1 MPAFRWVAIDGAGV
15 VQRGVMEAASEAEV
29 VGQLQRRGHIPMRA
43 EPAGAG
49 GLLRDALSFQFAA
62 NKALTGRDV
71 AGVTRELSVML
82 DAGMDLDRALRFLVE
97 TKPSPRIQAV
107 MGRIR
112 DKVRSGSPL
121 AAALALEP
129 ASFSKLYVGLV
140 RAGEAGGTL
149 AATLD
154 RLAGLLDKDRK
165 LAASVG
171 SAMIYPGMLMLAAVG
186 SIVLL
191 LTYLL
196 PQFKPLFA
204 QSGVALPGSTRML
217 LTIGDGTAGALP
229 WLLPL
234 VVVAVL
240 TGLQALKL
248 PSVRRARD
256 RALLHVPILGG
267 LIRATLAAR
276 FTRTLGTLLKNGV
289 PLITALGI
297 VRETLGNLVAEAAID
312 ETIESARG
320 GAGLSRPLAKSG
332 LFPARTIHL
341 LQLGEETAQLG
352 ELALKAAEIDED
364 QVQLTVQRLL
374 ALLVPAITIVMGMAV
389 ASIIVS
395 LMMAMLSLN
404 DIAG

>member
-1 MPAFRWVAIDGAGV
+1 MPAFRWVAIDGAGI
-15 VQRGVMEAASEAEV
+15 VQRGVMDAANEADV
-29 VGQLQRRGHIPMRA
+29 IGQLQRRGHIPMRA

-49 GLLRDALSFQFAA
+49 GLLRDALSFQFSNGKSLSA
-62 NKALTGRDV
+62 RDV
-71 AGVTRELSVML
+71 AAITREVSVML
-82 DAGMDLDRALRFLVE
+82 DAGMDLDRALRFLIE
-97 TKPSPRIQAV
+97 TKPAPRVQAV

-112 DKVRSGSPL
+112 DKVRGGSPL

-129 ASFSKLYVGLV
+129 DSFSKLYIGLV

-165 LAASVG
+165 LAATVG
-171 SAMIYPGMLMLAAVG
+171 SAMIYPAMLMVAAVG
-186 SIVLL
+186 SIILL
-191 LTYLL
+191 LTYVL
-196 PQFKPLFA
+196 PFKPLFA
-204 QSGVALPGSTRML
+204 QSGVALPGSTQL
-217 LTIGDGTAGALP
+217 LLAVGDGTANVLP

-234 VVVAVL
+234 IVVAALV
-240 TGLQALKL
+240 GLQALKY

-256 RALLHVPILGG
+256 RALLHVPIVGE
-267 LIRATLAAR
+267 LIRTTLAAR

-289 PLITALGI
+289 PLISALGI
-297 VRETLGNLVAEAAID
+297 VRETLGNLVAEEAID

-320 GAGLSRPLAKSG
+320 GAGLSKPLAKSA
-332 LFPARTIHL
+332 LFPARTVHL

-364 QVQLTVQRLL
+364 QVQVTVQRLL
-374 ALLVPAITIVMGMAV
+374 ALLVPMITITMGMAV

>member
-1 MPAFRWVAIDGAGV
+1 MPAFRWVAIDGAGI
-15 VQRGVMEAASEAEV
+15 VQRGVMDAANEADV
-29 VGQLQRRGHIPMRA
+29 IGQLQRRGHIPMRA

-49 GLLRDALSFQFAA
+49 GLLRDALSFQFSNGKSLSA
-62 NKALTGRDV
+62 RDV
-71 AGVTRELSVML
+71 AAITREVSVML
-82 DAGMDLDRALRFLVE
+82 DAGMDLDRALRFLIE
-97 TKPSPRIQAV
+97 TKPAPRVQAV

-112 DKVRSGSPL
+112 DKVRGGSPL

-129 ASFSKLYVGLV
+129 DSFSKLYIGLV

-165 LAASVG
+165 LAATVG
-171 SAMIYPGMLMLAAVG
+171 SAMIYPAMLMVAAVG
-186 SIVLL
+186 SIILL
-191 LTYLL
+191 LTYVL

-204 QSGVALPGSTRML
+204 QSGVALPGSTQL
-217 LTIGDGTAGALP
+217 LLAVGDGTANVLP

-234 VVVAVL
+234 IVVAALV
-240 TGLQALKL
+240 GLQALKY

-256 RALLHVPILGG
+256 RALLHVPIVGE
-267 LIRATLAAR
+267 LIRTTLAAR

-289 PLITALGI
+289 PLISALGI
-297 VRETLGNLVAEAAID
+297 VRETLGNLVAEEAID

-320 GAGLSRPLAKSG
+320 GAGLSKPLAKSA
-332 LFPARTIHL
+332 LFPARTVHL

-364 QVQLTVQRLL
+364 QVQVTVQRLL
-374 ALLVPAITIVMGMAV
+374 ALLVPMITITMGMAV

>member
-1 MPAFRWVAIDGAGV
+1 MPSFRWVAIDGAGV
-15 VQRGVMEAASEAEV
+15 VQRGIMEAESEAEV
-29 VGQLQRRGHIPMRA
+29 VGALQRRGHIPMRA

-49 GLLRDALSFQFAA
+49 GLLRDALSFEYSGG
-62 NKALTGRDV
+62 KALTARDV

-97 TKPSPRIQAV
+97 TKPTPRIQAV

-112 DKVRSGSPL
+112 DKVRGGSPL

-129 ASFSKLYVGLV
+129 ASFSKLYIGLV

-171 SAMIYPGMLMLAAVG
+171 SAMIYPAMLMLAAVG
-186 SIVLL
+186 SIILL
-191 LTYLL
+191 LTYVL

-217 LTIGDGTAGALP
+217 MAVGDGTASALP

-234 VVVAVL
+234 LVIAVL
-240 TGLQALKL
+240 MGLQSLKF
-248 PSVRRARD
+248 PAMRRARD
-256 RALLHVPILGG
+256 RALLHVPILGE

-289 PLITALGI
+289 PLIAALGI

-320 GAGLSRPLAKSG
+320 GAGLSRPLGKSG

-352 ELALKAAEIDED
+352 DLALKAAEIDED

-374 ALLVPAITIVMGMAV
+374 ALLVPAITITMGIAV

>member
-1 MPAFRWVAIDGAGV
+1 MPSFRWVAIDAAGV
-15 VQRGVMEAASEAEV
+15 VQRGVMEAASEADV
-29 VGQLQRRGHIPMRA
+29 VGQLQRRGHVPMRA

-49 GLLRDALSFQFAA
+49 GLLRDALSFRVSGGT
-62 NKALTGRDV
+62 ALTARDV

-97 TKPSPRIQAV
+97 TRPSPRIQAV
-107 MGRIR
+107 MGRVR

-129 ASFSKLYVGLV
+129 ASFSKLYIGLV

-154 RLAGLLDKDRK
+154 RLAALLDKDRK

-171 SAMIYPGMLMLAAVG
+171 SAMIYPGMLMAAAIG

-191 LTYLL
+191 LTYVL

-204 QSGVALPGSTRML
+204 QSGVALPDSTRIL
-217 LTIGDGTAGALP
+217 LATGDTTAAALP

-234 VVVAVL
+234 LVLAVL
-240 TGLQALKL
+240 VGLQALKL

-256 RALLHVPILGG
+256 RALLHVPILGE
-267 LIRATLAAR
+267 LIRSTLAAR
-276 FTRTLGTLLKNGV
+276 FCRTLGTLLKNGV
-289 PLITALGI
+289 PLISALGI
-297 VRETLGNLVAEAAID
+297 VRETLGNLVAETAID
-312 ETIESARG
+312 ATIESARG
-320 GAGLSRPLAKSG
+320 GAGLSKPLAKAG
-332 LFPARTIHL
+332 LFPVRTVHL

-364 QVQLTVQRLL
+364 QVQVTVQRLL
-374 ALLVPAITIVMGMAV
+374 ALLVPTITITMGMAV

>member
-1 MPAFRWVAIDGAGV
+1 MPSYRWVAIDGAGV
-15 VQRGVMEAASEAEV
+15 VQRGVMEAESEAEV
-29 VGQLQRRGHIPMRA
+29 VGQLQQRGHIPMRA

-49 GLLRDALSFQFAA
+49 GLLRDALSFR
-62 NKALTGRDV
+62 LTGGKSLTARDV
-71 AGVTRELSVML
+71 AAITRELSVML
-82 DAGMDLDRALRFLVE
+82 DAGMDLDRALRFLLE
-97 TKPSPRIQAV
+97 TKPTPRIQTV

-112 DKVRSGSPL
+112 EKVRSGSPL

-129 ASFSKLYVGLV
+129 ASFSRLYVGLV

-171 SAMIYPGMLMLAAVG
+171 SAMIYPAMLMLAAIG

-191 LTYLL
+191 LTYVL

-217 LTIGDGTAGALP
+217 LAIGDGTASVLP

-234 VVVAVL
+234 LIVAILV
-240 TGLQALKL
+240 GLQSLKL

-256 RALLHVPILGG
+256 RALLHVPIVGE

-289 PLITALGI
+289 PLISALGI
-297 VRETLGNLVAEAAID
+297 VRETLGNLVAEAVID
-312 ETIESARG
+312 ATIESARG

-332 LFPARTIHL
+332 LFPARTVHL

-374 ALLVPAITIVMGMAV
+374 ALLVPAITITMGMAV